1 MDPFTGQLIELC
13 AAHPT
18 RAKWVFV
25 PTHAVGRT
33 LGDRLVL
40 AGTNWANLRF
50 VTPMDVALR
59 MGAPFLVERGI
70 DPSEEGLGPALIM
83 RLLLALPR
91 EGGYF
96 RPLAEQPQMAIA
108 IWTTVREL
116 RMVGVRAADLQVGAF
131 ASPEKYEEFRRLLA
145 SYEHFLED
153 THRGDAATVL
163 EEARQHLDW
172 CPIQPA
178 DCWTEVPDVAWSP
191 LQRRLIDVLPGE
203 RIKPKT
209 IELPGAAI
217 PRRLEQTAVD
227 RRPPDQSMTMAF
239 LMAPEALAAVDTAP
253 IDAPGPRSHEPR
265 AGKFGQL
272 SLLDSDVEPPAR
284 AGEPLSLGPGA
295 LGLGPDPAALRPS
308 LFHAGGPEAEIEE
321 VFRRILASGA
331 TLDDIEIVCASPQ
344 YSTLIWEKACRY
356 EWPVTIA
363 GGLPATLTRPG
374 RALLAFT
381 EWIEDDFAAG
391 LLRRLLQS
399 GDVALPDH
407 ISISTGRA
415 ARLLVKAQAAWG
427 RDTYRLALGR
437 LARAS
442 RGRADRDDIP
452 ADEREALERRAAEA
466 ESLAAW
472 IDTLVASVPRPADD
486 GLIDMAGL
494 VRCAETFVA
503 QVAARASALDAAAA
517 TRLTSAIAELRALGS
532 FRCGLGQGIRFLR
545 ERVEGLVVGADR
557 PRPGHLYV
565 SSFLQTARASRR
577 VTFVVGVEEGR
588 VFPSAFEDPIL
599 LDPEREAISAELS
612 RSGDRTDEAV
622 YLAIGRLAAASA
634 GNDRELGLSYSCRDL
649 REFRETYAS
658 WLLLQ
663 AFRAMSRNRLANYR
677 DLKEALGHPKS
688 CVPADDAGALSASRW
703 WLRGVAGAGD
713 SGRVA
718 VLAQYRPLAA
728 GARAEEQRRTA
739 LFTEFDGF
747 VPEAGLVLDPCE
759 ASRVVSPTQLEEA
772 AACPFRYF
780 LRRGLRI
787 DAIESGERDRD
798 VWLDPLIRGTL
809 LHDLFAQFWR
819 RCRDENRRPTAGV
832 DDVWLRT
839 RGEETLQTL
848 KNEMPPPSREVEDR
862 ESDEFMED
870 LRLYAEAECAAD
882 SRRTPIGFEVG
893 FGRRG
898 DPDVETLSQD
908 EPIVVEIGP
917 GLAVRIAGR
926 IDRLD
931 ELGEQRFEIVDYK
944 TGRFWHQDWTG
955 TFAGGRR
962 LQHALYG
969 LAAAELL
976 KRKYKK
982 VVIAGA
988 QYYFPSAKGWQ
999 KRVHIAAPSRAAT
1012 AGVLSDLR
1020 DVIASGIF
1028 IHSQDRDSDCKFCDF
1043 GRACGKDAH
1052 ERAKEKAGESVLG
1065 PYRRLA
1071 GHA

>member
-1 MDPFTGQLIELC
+1 MDPFTSQLIALC

-25 PTHAVGRT
+25 PSHAVGRT

-40 AGTNWANLRF
+40 AGSNWANLRF

-70 DPSEEGLGPALIM
+70 DPSEEGLGPALMM
-83 RLLLALPR
+83 RLLLALPL

-108 IWTTVREL
+108 IWSTVREL
-116 RMVGVRAADLQVGAF
+116 RLAGVRAADLHADAF
-131 ASPEKYEEFRRLLA
+131 ASAEKHEELRRLLE
-145 SYEHFLED
+145 SYEQFLED
-153 THRGDAATVL
+153 TRRGDAATVL

-178 DCWTEVPDVAWSP
+178 DCRTEVPDAVWSP
-191 LQRRLIDVLPGE
+191 LQRRLIDELPGE
-203 RIKPKT
+203 HIRPKT
-209 IELPGAAI
+209 VALPGATI
-217 PRRLEQTAVD
+217 PRRMKDTPVHRETPD
-227 RRPPDQSMTMAF
+227 RSMTMAF
-239 LMAPEALAAVDTAP
+239 LMAPELLERTSSVPVDRARAP
-253 IDAPGPRSHEPR
+253 AKKQHGE
-265 AGKFGQL
+265 KFGQL
-272 SLLDSDVEPPAR
+272 SLLDADAQTVEP
-284 AGEPLSLGPGA
+284 SHGPPSV
-295 LGLGPDPAALRPS
+295 GPSASGLRPS
-308 LFHAGGPEAEIEE
+308 LFQAGGPEAEIEE
-321 VFRRILASGA
+321 VFRRILASDA

-363 GGLPATLTRPG
+363 GGLPATVTRPG

-399 GDVALPDH
+399 GDIALPDH
-407 ISISTGRA
+407 MSISTGRA

-466 ESLAAW
+466 GSLAAW
-472 IDTLVASVPRPADD
+472 IEKVVTSVPRPADD
-486 GLIDMAGL
+486 GQIDLADL

-503 QVAARASALDAAAA
+503 KVAARANALDAAAA
-517 TRLTSAIAELRALGS
+517 TRLTAAIGELRALGS

-565 SSFLQTARASRR
+565 SSFFQTARASRR

-612 RSGDRTDEAV
+612 RSVDRTDEAV
-622 YLAIGRLAAASA
+622 YLAVGRLAAASA
-634 GNDRELGLSYSCRDL
+634 GRDRALGLSYSCRDL

-658 WLLLQ
+658 WLVLQ
-663 AFRAMSRNRLANYR
+663 AFRALSRNRLANYR
-677 DLKEALGHPKS
+677 DLKLALGDPKS
-688 CVPADDAGALSASRW
+688 CVPAGGSDALSASRW

-713 SGRVA
+713 AGRAA
-718 VLAQYRPLAA
+718 VLAHYRPLAA
-728 GARAEEQRRTA
+728 GARAEEHRRTA

-747 VPEAGLVLDPCE
+747 VPAAGLALDPCT

-780 LRRGLRI
+780 LRRGLRL

-832 DDVWLRT
+832 DDVWLET
-839 RGEETLQTL
+839 RGQETLKAL
-848 KNEMPPPSREVEDR
+848 KDEMPPPSREVEAR
-862 ESDEFMED
+862 ESEEFLKD
-870 LRLYAEAECAAD
+870 LGLFAEVECAAD
-882 SRRTPIGFEVG
+882 ASRMPIGFEVG
-893 FGRRG
+893 FGRG
-898 DPDVETLSQD
+898 DGTDLEALSQD
-908 EPIVVEIGP
+908 DPIVVEIGP

-931 ELGEQRFEIVDYK
+931 QIGTQRFEIVDYK

-976 KRKYKK
+976 RRQYKSA
-982 VVIAGA
+982 VIAGA

-999 KRVHIAAPSRAAT
+999 KRVRIAAPSLAAT
-1012 AGVLSDLR
+1012 AGVLADLR

-1028 IHSQDRDSDCKFCDF
+1028 IHAQDRDSDCKFCDF